1 MCAHSCLT
9 LHNLM
14 DCNPPDSSVH
24 GILQARI
31 LEWVAFP
38 FSRRSSQPRDQ
49 TCVSCTSC
57 IGRRV
62 LYHGI
67 TQKAR
72 GWREVARWTFS
83 AVTPHQRPTSPNP
96 RGPDRQTQDAACIVP
111 LGPVPSTFGTCE
123 PTDIPGW
130 GGWGNPMTCKDPA
143 ALEYTVPSTIQKII

>member
-1 MCAHSCLT
+1 MHNNVNYPHKIVKMANFT
-9 LHNLM
+9 LYMKCVCSLVSDFSQPH
-14 DCNPPDSSVH
+14 DCNLPDSSVH

-57 IGRRV
+57 IGRQV
-62 LYHGI
+62 LYHC
-67 TQKAR
+67 TTRKAR

-96 RGPDRQTQDAACIVP
+96 RGPGRQTQDASCIVP
-111 LGPVPSTFGTCE
+111 LRPVPSTLGTCE
-123 PTDIPGW
+123 PTVISGS
-130 GGWGNPMTCKDPA
+130 GGT
-143 ALEYTVPSTIQKII
+143 Q